1 MGGQKEV
8 VGEKQGDVLGERL
21 SLRGQGE
28 VAAVPRESGHGQGP
42 GKHRWG
48 HEPVSQGGGGKR
60 PSDLTLGREL
70 LT

>member
-1 MGGQKEV
+1 MGGQEAV
-8 VGEKQGDVLGERL
+8 VGEKQEVVLGERL

-28 VAAVPRESGHGQGP
+28 VVAVPRHGQGP

-48 HEPVSQGGGGKR
+48 HQLVSQGGGGKR
-60 PSDLTLGREL
+60 PSVLTLGREL